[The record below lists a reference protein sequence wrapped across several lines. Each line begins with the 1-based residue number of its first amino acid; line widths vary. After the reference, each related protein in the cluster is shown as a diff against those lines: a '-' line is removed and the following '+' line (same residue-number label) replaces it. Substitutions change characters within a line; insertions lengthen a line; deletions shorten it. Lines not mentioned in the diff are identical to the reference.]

1 MHQEE
6 DFMPTYKIAHITGQG
21 VNVVIFSVKGSF
33 GVQTNEEQSSM
44 IKIFQ
49 AKSKAAGFNG
59 NVAVVWD
66 GPDGK
71 INFRAPLNQHAFFNK
86 VTSEFIEANLNKS
99 ISW

>member
-1 MHQEE
+1 
-6 DFMPTYKIAHITGQG
+6 MPTYKIAHIKGQG
-21 VNVVIFSVKGSF
+21 VDVVIFSVNGSF
-33 GVQTNEEQSSM
+33 GVHTEAEQNSLIKLFQT
-44 IKIFQ
+44 K
-49 AKSKAAGFNG
+49 AKAAGFSG

-71 INFRAPLNQHAFFNK
+71 IKFRAPLNQHAFFNN